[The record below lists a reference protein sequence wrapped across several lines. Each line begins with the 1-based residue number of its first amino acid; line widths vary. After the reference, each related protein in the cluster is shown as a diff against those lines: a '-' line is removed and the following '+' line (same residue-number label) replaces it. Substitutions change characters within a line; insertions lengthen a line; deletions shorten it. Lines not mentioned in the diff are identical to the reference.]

1 MTKEE
6 IRRLR
11 KRLMMNTR
19 EFGNAVGV
27 SSRTV
32 EDWEQGRY
40 QPSGS
45 ARKLLEMLLE
55 KKNESVD

>member
-11 KRLMMNTR
+11 GQLMMNTKQ
-19 EFGNAVGV
+19 FGEACGV
-27 SSRTV
+27 SPRTV

-40 QPSGS
+40 RPSGS
-45 ARKLLEMLLE
+45 ARKLMKMLME
-55 KKNESVD
+55 KKNESAG

>member
-6 IRRLR
+6 VKKLR

-40 QPSGS
+40 RPSGS
-45 ARKLLEMLLE
+45 ARKLMKMLME
-55 KKNESVD
+55 KKNESAG